1 MDTEIAPTP
10 QDMDPQ
16 IMDGWLAEVKRRGL
30 STIIFRPRCDWHSK
44 QMQDSI
50 AEIELDFGDA
60 LKEFGEEV
68 MNRVSLNEIVPLSR
82 KNDDPD
88 LTLWGCP
95 MGPTEALR
103 TSYPSS
109 YGHEEDIRIVEH
121 CPTDL
126 MTELSKCLSPDMFA
140 IAKKFL
146 RC

>member
-1 MDTEIAPTP
+1 MDAPIVGGQQP
-10 QDMDPQ
+10 DPT
-16 IMDGWLAEVKRRGL
+16 IMEGWLAQVKRRGL
-30 STIIFRPRCDWHSK
+30 STIIFRPRCDWHSQ

-50 AEIELDFGDA
+50 AEIELDIEGA
-60 LKEFGEEV
+60 LREFGEET
-68 MNRVSLNEIVPLSR
+68 MNRVNLGEIVPLSR

-95 MGPTEALR
+95 LGPTEALR

-109 YGHEEDIRIVEH
+109 YGYEEDLRIVEH
-121 CPTDL
+121 CPVEL
-126 MTELSKCLSPDMFA
+126 MGELAKCLTPDMFA